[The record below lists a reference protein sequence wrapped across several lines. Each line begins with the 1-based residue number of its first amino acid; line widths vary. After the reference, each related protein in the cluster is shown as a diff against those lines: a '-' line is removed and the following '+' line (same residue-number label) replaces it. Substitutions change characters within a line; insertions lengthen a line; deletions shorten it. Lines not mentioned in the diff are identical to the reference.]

1 VYTTS
6 VLIFCLSNKLRKQDL
21 KYLLVTHIIS
31 INTNFMVRITDD
43 EFQTSTKM
51 ISQGQS
57 LTQKHLQCWTFL
69 KQKQLPPVC
78 TTGCTVQGLNPSG
91 GKIFCTRPD
100 WPWGP
105 SSLLYNG
112 YWVFPWGKTVVVWH

>member
-1 VYTTS
+1 
-6 VLIFCLSNKLRKQDL
+6 
-21 KYLLVTHIIS
+21 
-31 INTNFMVRITDD
+31 MVRITDD

-112 YWVFPWGKTVVVWH
+112 YWVFPWGKTVVVWHWPPTTSSAEVQKRVELYLYSTCGPS